1 MKNVLLTGGAGF
13 LGSNLVNN
21 FFSLVEDNV
30 TLTVLDRLDYSTK
43 DLNISPKI
51 KKDHRYKLIQG
62 DLCDSYLI
70 KFILEE
76 YQIDTVIHLAAQT
89 HVDISFGNSLQF
101 THDNILGTHTLLEE
115 CRKYGK
121 IQRFIHFST
130 DEVYGEVTY
139 EETSPCTEKSL
150 LMPTNPY
157 SATKAAA
164 EMLVRSYG
172 CSYKLPYIIIRANN
186 IYGPR
191 QFPDKLIPKF
201 ILLLY
206 QNKKLPIQG
215 NGSAKRTFVHVL
227 DIVKAIF
234 IVITKGEI
242 GEIYNIGSKNEFS
255 VMEITKELCR
265 LMDKDFGKSV
275 KYVKDRNFQ
284 DRRYLIDYSKTSQL
298 GWQEEIIF
306 DQGLKD
312 TLKWYLKNI
321 DKYLKLNI

>member
-13 LGSNLVNN
+13 LGSNLTNN
-21 FFSLVEDNV
+21 FFSSIPDSHV
-30 TLTVLDRLDYSTK
+30 TLVVLDRLDYPTK
-43 DLNISPKI
+43 DSNIKLKI
-51 KKDHRYKLIQG
+51 RLDDRYKLIQG
-62 DLCDSYLI
+62 DLCDNYLI

-121 IQRFIHFST
+121 IQRFIHMST
-130 DEVYGEVTY
+130 DEVYGEVSH

-150 LMPTNPY
+150 LLPTNPY

-186 IYGPR
+186 IYGPG

-201 ILLLY
+201 ILLLH
-206 QNKKLPIQG
+206 QNGKLPIQG
-215 NGSAKRTFVHVL
+215 DGSAKRTFVHVL

-234 IVITKGEI
+234 LITSKGEI
-242 GEIYNIGSKNEFS
+242 GEIYNIGSKNEYS
-255 VMEITKELCR
+255 VIEVTRMLCQ
-265 LMDKDFGKSV
+265 LMNKDYKNSIE
-275 KYVKDRNFQ
+275 YVKDRNFQ
-284 DRRYLIDYSKTSQL
+284 DRRYLIDYSKTLEL
-298 GWQEEIIF
+298 GWQEEIPF
-306 DQGLKD
+306 DRGLLD
-312 TLKWYLKNI
+312 TLNWYLKHI
-321 DKYLKLNI
+321 DKYKLQS

>member
-62 DLCDSYLI
+62 DLCDNYLI